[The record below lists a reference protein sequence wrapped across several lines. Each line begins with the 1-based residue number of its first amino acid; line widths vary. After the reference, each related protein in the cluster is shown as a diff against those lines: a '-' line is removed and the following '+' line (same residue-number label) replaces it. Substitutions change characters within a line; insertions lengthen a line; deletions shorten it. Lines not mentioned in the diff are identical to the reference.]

1 MSSGNNIT
9 LEFIVQP
16 LPGGPPARA
25 VILAFLT
32 VVGVIGNVFT
42 IIVVCIDSG
51 LRTTGNYFIVYL
63 AFVDLLFCAIVDPMA
78 IIAVTQEGW
87 PLSQNMCSITSMLSL
102 LNLGISVG
110 LLAAIAF
117 NRCVRIVKFP
127 LYESVFTPF
136 NTIIMCVAVTIIPLV
151 VAILPAVG
159 IGQYSYNPILG
170 VCTLGLSDENWVIS
184 VTLFAGYTMA
194 AEFFIMVG
202 YTLILIEVIKSRKRL
217 RNFRIHPTSSDGN
230 SSDPPARDRQLDPVE
245 DKRRFL
251 IREARV
257 AINLFIVFLFFF
269 FTWMPITLMSLIDT
283 TLLIPLPVWRMVA
296 TLAAS
301 SSTFNP
307 CIYAWRNKQFRKAYK
322 KIFKC
327 NFD

>member
-1 MSSGNNIT
+1 MSSGNST

-32 VVGVIGNVFT
+32 VVGVVGNAFT
-42 IIVVCIDSG
+42 VIVVCIDSG

-78 IIAVTQEGW
+78 IVAVTQEGW

-117 NRCVRIVKFP
+117 NRCIRIVKFQI
-127 LYESVFTPF
+127 YQTVFTPF
-136 NTIIMCVAVTIIPLV
+136 NTIIMCVVVTIIPLV

-159 IGQYSYNPILG
+159 IGQYGYNPILG
-170 VCTLGLSDENWVIS
+170 VCTLGLSDENWIIS

-194 AEFFIMVG
+194 VEFFIMMS
-202 YTLILIEVIKSRKRL
+202 YTLILIKVIISRNRL
-217 RNFRIHPTSSDGN
+217 QNFRIHPTSSDGN
-230 SSDPPARDRQLDPVE
+230 SSHPSARDRQIAE
-245 DKRRFL
+245 DKRRSL
-251 IREARV
+251 NRQVRV

-269 FTWMPITLMSLIDT
+269 LTWMPITLMSLIDT
-283 TLLIPLPVWRMVA
+283 TLSIPLPVWRMVT

-322 KIFKC
+322 KIFKF